1 MSAAVRGA
9 ELMAETEPL
18 QRYPII
24 SVRRFVTLVI
34 EQAPP
39 MVTAGEASLL
49 DDIATSCEA
58 LLASLEHRQGGK
70 P

>member
-1 MSAAVRGA
+1 
-9 ELMAETEPL
+9 
-18 QRYPII
+18 
-24 SVRRFVTLVI
+24 
-34 EQAPP
+34 

-58 LLASLEHRQGGK
+58 LLASLERRQGGK